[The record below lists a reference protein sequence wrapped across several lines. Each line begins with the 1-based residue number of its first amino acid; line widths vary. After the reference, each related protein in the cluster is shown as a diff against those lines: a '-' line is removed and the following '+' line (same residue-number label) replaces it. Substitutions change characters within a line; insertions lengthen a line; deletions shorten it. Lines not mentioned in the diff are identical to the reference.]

1 MKFGTTQTSRIDSGS
16 NRNNASRKLGSSFQ
30 NAHSTLAKI
39 SRRRISAACARVGA
53 LESGFTVEP
62 CATINSVPF
71 GLRSTLTI
79 LPQRTRRAQ
88 RSGSPN
94 SLRDLWASVVNLW
107 FVKFRTYKNTDLRV
121 SEVGFGLWTISTGW
135 WGNFTEG
142 EAIALMHK
150 AFDLGITLF
159 DAADTYGNGLSEE
172 LIAKAF
178 PNQRDEIVIAT
189 KVGYDF
195 VHHGEARGRG
205 QREIPQDS
213 SPEAI
218 TRATEAAL
226 KRLKTDRI
234 DLLQLHNIRME
245 QVSDDALWKT
255 LEKLKAEGKVRYYGI
270 ALGPAIGWLYEG
282 VNSICERDLTSV
294 QHIYNMLEQHPWRAF
309 HDAATDAGK
318 NTMFLIRVTHSSGML
333 EGKYTSETKFP
344 PTDHR
349 SHRPRSW
356 LLNGVKKVDQLRL
369 LENAERTL
377 GQAALQWLL
386 ADDRVAS
393 TLPNIYNEEQ
403 LVEFAKAPD
412 TAPLTSDDMVKIE
425 ELYSANFGLE
435 EEPPKF
441 KGTME
446 LPKETAAV

>member
-1 MKFGTTQTSRIDSGS
+1 M
-16 NRNNASRKLGSSFQ
+16 
-30 NAHSTLAKI
+30 
-39 SRRRISAACARVGA
+39 
-53 LESGFTVEP
+53 
-62 CATINSVPF
+62 
-71 GLRSTLTI
+71 
-79 LPQRTRRAQ
+79 
-88 RSGSPN
+88 
-94 SLRDLWASVVNLW
+94 
-107 FVKFRTYKNTDLRV
+107 KFRTYRNTDLKV
-121 SEVGFGLWTISTGW
+121 SEVGFGLWTLSTGW
-135 WGNFTEG
+135 WGSFTEG
-142 EAIALMHK
+142 EAIALMRK

-178 PNQRDEIVIAT
+178 PKQRDEIQIAT

-205 QREIPQDS
+205 QREIPQDF

-218 TRATEAAL
+218 ERATGAAL

-245 QVSDDALWKT
+245 QVYDDAIWKT
-255 LEKLKAEGKVRYYGI
+255 LEKLKASGKIRYYGI

-282 VNSICERDLTSV
+282 VNCIREREVTSI
-294 QHIYNMLEQHPWRAF
+294 QHIYNMLEQHPGRAMQ
-309 HDAATDAGK
+309 DVATELGK
-318 NTMFLIRVTHSSGML
+318 DTMFLIRVTHSSGML
-333 EGKYTSETKFP
+333 EGKYNADTVFP
-344 PTDHR
+344 PADHR

-356 LLNGVKKVDQLRL
+356 LLNGIKKIEKLRF
-369 LENAERTL
+369 LENSERTL
-377 GQAALQWLL
+377 GQAALLWLL

-412 TAPLTSDDMVKIE
+412 CPPLTPDELAKIDNLHSE
-425 ELYSANFGLE
+425 NFGVE

-446 LPKETAAV
+446 LSKETAAA

>member
-1 MKFGTTQTSRIDSGS
+1 M
-16 NRNNASRKLGSSFQ
+16 N
-30 NAHSTLAKI
+30 
-39 SRRRISAACARVGA
+39 
-53 LESGFTVEP
+53 
-62 CATINSVPF
+62 
-71 GLRSTLTI
+71 
-79 LPQRTRRAQ
+79 
-88 RSGSPN
+88 
-94 SLRDLWASVVNLW
+94 
-107 FVKFRTYKNTDLRV
+107 FRTYKNTDLTV

-178 PNQRDEIVIAT
+178 SNQRDQIAIAT

-205 QREIPQDS
+205 QREIPQDF

-218 TRATEAAL
+218 TRATDAAL
-226 KRLKTDRI
+226 KRLKTDCI

-245 QVSDDALWKT
+245 QVYEDALWAA
-255 LEKLKAEGKVRYYGI
+255 LDKLKASGKVRYYGI

-282 VNSICERDLTSV
+282 VNCIRERDVTSV
-294 QHIYNMLEQHPWRAF
+294 QHIYNILEQHPGRAIQ
-309 HDAATDAGK
+309 DAADSDK
-318 NTMFLIRVTHSSGML
+318 DTMFLVRVTHSSGML
-333 EGKYTSETKFP
+333 EGKYTSETTFP
-344 PTDHR
+344 PGDHR

-356 LLNGVKKVDQLRL
+356 LLNGVKKVEQLRF
-369 LENAERTL
+369 LENSERTL

-386 ADDRVAS
+386 ADNRVAS
-393 TLPNIYNEEQ
+393 TLPNIYDEEQ

-412 TAPLTSDDMVKIE
+412 CPPLTQDDMVKIE
-425 ELYSANFGLE
+425 SLYSENFGIE
-435 EEPPKF
+435 EAPAKF
-441 KGTME
+441 KGTMQLAE
-446 LPKETAAV
+446 AAT

>member
-1 MKFGTTQTSRIDSGS
+1 MR
-16 NRNNASRKLGSSFQ
+16 
-30 NAHSTLAKI
+30 
-39 SRRRISAACARVGA
+39 
-53 LESGFTVEP
+53 
-62 CATINSVPF
+62 
-71 GLRSTLTI
+71 
-79 LPQRTRRAQ
+79 
-88 RSGSPN
+88 
-94 SLRDLWASVVNLW
+94 
-107 FVKFRTYKNTDLRV
+107 FRTYKNTDLTV
-121 SEVGFGLWTISTGW
+121 SEVGFGLWTVSTGW

-150 AFDLGITLF
+150 AFDLGVTLF

-178 PNQRDEIVIAT
+178 PKQRDEIVIAT

-195 VHHGEARGRG
+195 VNYGEARGRG
-205 QREIPQDS
+205 QREIPQDF

-218 TRATEAAL
+218 ERATDAAL

-245 QVSDDALWKT
+245 QVYDDAIWKT
-255 LEKLKAEGKVRYYGI
+255 LENLKASGKIRYFGI

-282 VNSICERDLTSV
+282 ANCIRERDVTSI
-294 QHIYNMLEQHPWRAF
+294 QHIYNMLEQHPGRPMQ
-309 HDAATDAGK
+309 DVATELNKD
-318 NTMFLIRVTHSSGML
+318 TMFIIRVTHSSGML
-333 EGKYTSETKFP
+333 EGKYTADTIFP

-356 LLNGVKKVDQLRL
+356 LLNGVKKIDKLRF
-369 LENAERTL
+369 LENAQRTL
-377 GQAALQWLL
+377 GQAALLWLL

-412 TAPLTSDDMVKIE
+412 CPPLTADDLAKIDS
-425 ELYSANFGLE
+425 LYSENFGLE
-435 EEPPKF
+435 PEEPKF

-446 LPKETAAV
+446 QPKETAAA

>member
-1 MKFGTTQTSRIDSGS
+1 MR
-16 NRNNASRKLGSSFQ
+16 
-30 NAHSTLAKI
+30 
-39 SRRRISAACARVGA
+39 
-53 LESGFTVEP
+53 
-62 CATINSVPF
+62 
-71 GLRSTLTI
+71 
-79 LPQRTRRAQ
+79 
-88 RSGSPN
+88 
-94 SLRDLWASVVNLW
+94 
-107 FVKFRTYKNTDLRV
+107 FRTYKNTHLTV

-178 PNQRDEIVIAT
+178 PNQRDEIVVAT

-195 VHHGEARGRG
+195 VHHGQARGRG
-205 QREIPQDS
+205 QREIPQDF
-213 SPEAI
+213 SPEAV
-218 TRATEAAL
+218 TRATDAAL
-226 KRLKTDRI
+226 NRLKTDRI

-245 QVSDDALWKT
+245 QVYDDALWKT
-255 LEKLKAEGKVRYYGI
+255 LENLKAEGKVRYYGS

-282 VNSICERDLTSV
+282 TNCIRERDMTSV
-294 QHIYNMLEQHPWRAF
+294 QHIYNLLEQHPGRAF
-309 HDAATDAGK
+309 HKAATDAGK
-318 NTMFLIRVTHSSGML
+318 DTMFLIRVTHSSGML
-333 EGKYTSETKFP
+333 EGKYTAETTFP

-356 LLNGVKKVDQLRL
+356 LLNGIKKIEKLRF
-369 LENAERTL
+369 LENSKRTL
-377 GQAALQWLL
+377 GQAALLWLL

-403 LVEFAKAPD
+403 LIEFAKAPECP
-412 TAPLTSDDMVKIE
+412 PLAADDMAKID
-425 ELYSANFGLE
+425 ELYSDNFGID

-446 LPKETAAV
+446 LPKETAAA

>member
-1 MKFGTTQTSRIDSGS
+1 MR
-16 NRNNASRKLGSSFQ
+16 
-30 NAHSTLAKI
+30 
-39 SRRRISAACARVGA
+39 
-53 LESGFTVEP
+53 
-62 CATINSVPF
+62 
-71 GLRSTLTI
+71 
-79 LPQRTRRAQ
+79 
-88 RSGSPN
+88 
-94 SLRDLWASVVNLW
+94 
-107 FVKFRTYKNTDLRV
+107 FRTYKNTDLKV

-142 EAIALMHK
+142 EAITLMHK

-178 PNQRDEIVIAT
+178 PEQRDEITIAT

-205 QREIPQDS
+205 QREIPQDF

-218 TRATEAAL
+218 ERATDAAL
-226 KRLKTDRI
+226 KRLKTDHV

-245 QVSDDALWKT
+245 QVYDDMLWKT
-255 LEKLKAEGKVRYYGI
+255 LEKLKASGKVRYYGI

-282 VNSICERDLTSV
+282 ANCIRERDITSV
-294 QHIYNMLEQHPWRAF
+294 QHIYNMLEQHPGHTL
-309 HDAATDAGK
+309 HDAATEAGK
-318 NTMFLIRVTHSSGML
+318 DTMFLIRVTHSSGML
-333 EGKYTSETKFP
+333 EGKYTAETVFP

-356 LLNGVKKVDQLRL
+356 LLNGIKKVDKLRF
-369 LENAERTL
+369 LETSERTL
-377 GQAALQWLL
+377 GQAALLWLL
-386 ADDRVAS
+386 ADERVAS

-403 LVEFAKAPD
+403 LIEFAKTPECP
-412 TAPLTSDDMVKIE
+412 PLTSDDFVNIDNLHSE
-425 ELYSANFGLE
+425 NFGVE

-441 KGTME
+441 KGTMD
-446 LPKETAAV
+446 LSKETAVA

>member
-1 MKFGTTQTSRIDSGS
+1 MR
-16 NRNNASRKLGSSFQ
+16 
-30 NAHSTLAKI
+30 
-39 SRRRISAACARVGA
+39 
-53 LESGFTVEP
+53 
-62 CATINSVPF
+62 
-71 GLRSTLTI
+71 
-79 LPQRTRRAQ
+79 
-88 RSGSPN
+88 
-94 SLRDLWASVVNLW
+94 
-107 FVKFRTYKNTDLRV
+107 FRTYKNTGLKV

-150 AFDLGITLF
+150 AFDLGVTLF

-178 PNQRDEIVIAT
+178 PKQRDEIVIAT

-195 VHHGEARGRG
+195 VTHGETRGRG
-205 QREIPQDS
+205 QREIPQDF

-218 TRATEAAL
+218 VRATDAAL
-226 KRLKTDRI
+226 KRLKTDHI

-245 QVSDDALWKT
+245 QVYDDALWTT
-255 LEKLKAEGKVRYYGI
+255 LEKLKGTGKIGYYGI

-282 VNSICERDLTSV
+282 INCIREREITSV
-294 QHIYNMLEQHPWRAF
+294 QHIYNMLEQHPGRAM
-309 HDAATDAGK
+309 HGAAAEAGK
-318 NTMFLIRVTHSSGML
+318 DTMFLIRVTHSSGML
-333 EGKYTSETKFP
+333 EGKYTEETTFP

-356 LLNGVKKVDQLRL
+356 LLNGIKKIDTLRF
-369 LENAERTL
+369 LENSERTL

-386 ADDRVAS
+386 ADKRVAS

-403 LVEFAKAPD
+403 LIEFAKAPECP
-412 TAPLTSDDMVKIE
+412 PLTADDLAKIDN
-425 ELYSANFGLE
+425 LYSENFGLE
-435 EEPPKF
+435 PEEPKF

-446 LPKETAAV
+446 MPAEASAA

>member
-1 MKFGTTQTSRIDSGS
+1 MR
-16 NRNNASRKLGSSFQ
+16 
-30 NAHSTLAKI
+30 
-39 SRRRISAACARVGA
+39 
-53 LESGFTVEP
+53 
-62 CATINSVPF
+62 
-71 GLRSTLTI
+71 
-79 LPQRTRRAQ
+79 
-88 RSGSPN
+88 
-94 SLRDLWASVVNLW
+94 
-107 FVKFRTYKNTDLRV
+107 FRTYKNTDLAV

-150 AFDLGITLF
+150 AFDLGISLF

-178 PNQRDEIVIAT
+178 PHQRDEIVVAT

-195 VHHGEARGRG
+195 VHYGEARGRG
-205 QREIPQDS
+205 QREIPQDF
-213 SPEAI
+213 SPEAVI
-218 TRATEAAL
+218 RATDAAL
-226 KRLKTDRI
+226 NRLKTDRI

-245 QVSDDALWKT
+245 QVYDDALWTT
-255 LEKLKAEGKVRYYGI
+255 LEKLKVAGKIRCYGM

-282 VNSICERDLTSV
+282 VNCISQRGITSV
-294 QHIYNMLEQHPWRAF
+294 QHIYNMLEQHPGRTIHNAAA
-309 HDAATDAGK
+309 DACKD
-318 NTMFLIRVTHSSGML
+318 TMFLIRVTHSSGML
-333 EGKYTSETKFP
+333 EGKYTAETKFP

-356 LLNGVKKVDQLRL
+356 LLNGIKKVEQLRF
-369 LENAERTL
+369 LENSERTL

-393 TLPNIYNEEQ
+393 TLPNIYSEEQ
-403 LVEFAKAPD
+403 LVEFAKAPECPSL
-412 TAPLTSDDMVKIE
+412 TADDMAKIE
-425 ELYSANFGLE
+425 ELYSENFGIE

-446 LPKETAAV
+446 MPKETAVA

>member
-1 MKFGTTQTSRIDSGS
+1 M
-16 NRNNASRKLGSSFQ
+16 
-30 NAHSTLAKI
+30 
-39 SRRRISAACARVGA
+39 
-53 LESGFTVEP
+53 
-62 CATINSVPF
+62 
-71 GLRSTLTI
+71 
-79 LPQRTRRAQ
+79 
-88 RSGSPN
+88 
-94 SLRDLWASVVNLW
+94 
-107 FVKFRTYKNTDLRV
+107 KFRTYKNTDLKV
-121 SEVGFGLWTISTGW
+121 SQVGFGLWTISTGW

-172 LIAKAF
+172 LIGKAF
-178 PNQRDEIVIAT
+178 AKQRDQIVIAT

-205 QREIPQDS
+205 QREIPQDF

-218 TRATEAAL
+218 ERATDAAL

-245 QVSDDALWKT
+245 QIYNDALWKS
-255 LEKLKAEGKVRYYGI
+255 LEKLKASGKVRYYGI

-282 VNSICERDLTSV
+282 VNCIRERDVTSI
-294 QHIYNMLEQHPWRAF
+294 QHIYNMLEQHPGRAMQ
-309 HDAATDAGK
+309 DVATELGK
-318 NTMFLIRVTHSSGML
+318 DTMFLIRVTHSSGML
-333 EGKYTSETKFP
+333 EGKYTVDTVFP
-344 PTDHR
+344 PNDHR

-356 LLNGVKKVDQLRL
+356 LLNGIKKIEKLRF
-369 LENAERTL
+369 LENSNRTL

-386 ADDRVAS
+386 ADNRVAS

-412 TAPLTSDDMVKIE
+412 CPPLTANDLAKIDN
-425 ELYSANFGLE
+425 LYTENFGVE
-435 EEPPKF
+435 EEPMKF

-446 LPKETAAV
+446 LPKETAAAV

>member
-1 MKFGTTQTSRIDSGS
+1 MMR
-16 NRNNASRKLGSSFQ
+16 
-30 NAHSTLAKI
+30 
-39 SRRRISAACARVGA
+39 
-53 LESGFTVEP
+53 
-62 CATINSVPF
+62 
-71 GLRSTLTI
+71 
-79 LPQRTRRAQ
+79 
-88 RSGSPN
+88 
-94 SLRDLWASVVNLW
+94 
-107 FVKFRTYKNTDLRV
+107 FRTYKNTDLTV

-142 EAIALMHK
+142 ESIALMHK
-150 AFDLGITLF
+150 AFDFGVTLF

-195 VHHGEARGRG
+195 VQHGEARGRG
-205 QREIPQDS
+205 QREIPQDF
-213 SPEAI
+213 SPDAI
-218 TRATEAAL
+218 IRATDAAL

-245 QVSDDALWKT
+245 QVYDDALWKT
-255 LEKLKAEGKVRYYGI
+255 LQKLKSEGKVRYYGI

-282 VNSICERDLTSV
+282 LNSIRERERDLTSV
-294 QHIYNMLEQHPWRAF
+294 QHIYNMLEQHPGRAF
-309 HDAATDAGK
+309 HDAATEAGK
-318 NTMFLIRVTHSSGML
+318 DTMFLIRVTHSSGML
-333 EGKYTSETKFP
+333 EGKYTAETTFP

-356 LLNGVKKVDQLRL
+356 LLNGIKKVEQLRF
-369 LENAERTL
+369 LENSKRTL

-386 ADDRVAS
+386 ADNRVAS

-412 TAPLTSDDMVKIE
+412 IPPLTSDDMAKIE
-425 ELYSANFGLE
+425 ELYSDNFGIE

-446 LPKETAAV
+446 LSKETASA